1 MLEEYSKAV
10 TRNGGGGDEIKIMC
24 PLSLTDARDKA
35 NGLSRERTKCSVMVH
50 DIRFLCVN
58 ANCKCNPCTG

>member
-10 TRNGGGGDEIKIMC
+10 TRNGGWGEGSEIKIMC

-50 DIRFLCVN
+50 DIRFHCVN
-58 ANCKCNPCTG
+58 ANC